1 MAGLVFG
8 SDEAQ
13 AALRREKG
21 LPLAVKDWLRYAR
34 ATARAKKNPADAVA
48 KFEAATV
55 LVRWE
60 QMGLTPDEVYRYW
73 ALVKERKGEQLALIK

>member
-21 LPLAVKDWLRYAR
+21 LPVAVKDWLRYAR
-34 ATARAKKNPADAVA
+34 ATARAKKNPA
-48 KFEAATV
+48 E
-55 LVRWE
+55 
-60 QMGLTPDEVYRYW
+60 G
-73 ALVKERKGEQLALIK
+73 